1 MNRNITPRPI
11 QATGARDAHGRIL
24 DPASG
29 ALYVHMHR
37 EIGLAHRHYV
47 LKSWQVRLL
56 AFGVS
61 RPMLVLY
68 LIALVTWGWMA
79 SQAARVPALRSRIA
93 TLTKDAERLDTLT
106 ATLADMQ
113 ARYNQVQ
120 QMLGAAR
127 ATASGPESA
136 GKAGAPAATMSPAP
150 GTTPG
155 TASSTRSPTKAPP
168 PAQPKADSTATKQD
182 TTRRPI
188 PPTKR

>member
-1 MNRNITPRPI
+1 MNRNVTPRPI

-24 DPASG
+24 DPSCG

-37 EIGLAHRHYV
+37 ESGLAHRHYV

-68 LIALVTWGWMA
+68 LIALLTWGWMA
-79 SQAARVPALRSRIA
+79 SQAARVPVLRSRIA

-120 QMLGAAR
+120 QMLGSAR
-127 ATASGPESA
+127 GTAPNVEPA
-136 GKAGAPAATMSPAP
+136 GKAGAAAATKSPTP
-150 GTTPG
+150 GTTVDG
-155 TASSTRSPTKAPP
+155 SKTPTKVPP
-168 PAQPKADSTATKQD
+168 VPPKPDSTAPKQD
-182 TTRRPI
+182 TTR
-188 PPTKR
+188 PPVPPVAR